1 MNVMATNATT
11 IKDGACWYGIHV
23 GCLNTNNQNCT
34 KCAERLAHAVNS
46 TLGPQAS
53 AWVQSV
59 DAARADTRIGAGL
72 SIHQLLTP
80 TVASKPLSEQ
90 R

>member
-1 MNVMATNATT
+1 M
-11 IKDGACWYGIHV
+11 
-23 GCLNTNNQNCT
+23 
-34 KCAERLAHAVNS
+34 RLVHAVNS
-46 TLGPQAS
+46 TLGPQAP

-59 DAARADTRIGAGL
+59 DAARADTRDGADL
-72 SIHQLLTP
+72 QTHQLLTP